1 MTPYVLIQETKRP
14 RRAPFVVC
22 ITAAAG
28 LGLSGALLGAAA
40 FGGTL
45 AAGPTRF
52 VPFLAPIFVGRGE
65 SERFDHVIRITA
77 NSRGHYVVNGTT
89 DGVTLQFMIDSGA
102 TNIVLTKADARK
114 LNVGPLS
121 FDITTSTANGAV
133 QSAAVTIGSLTVGSH
148 TATGVSALVNG
159 GELDQSLLGMSWLSQ
174 FRSIE
179 IKNGVMTLYW

>member
-1 MTPYVLIQETKRP
+1 MAYVLIRETKKP
-14 RRAPFVVC
+14 RRAPLVVC

-28 LGLSGALLGAAA
+28 LGLSGALLGATAS
-40 FGGTL
+40 GGTL
-45 AAGPTRF
+45 AGGITSF
-52 VPFLAPIFVGRGE
+52 VPFLAPLFVGHE
-65 SERFDHVIRITA
+65 SDRPGHVIRITA
-77 NSRGHYVVNGTT
+77 DPRGHYVVNGTA
-89 DGVTLQFMIDSGA
+89 DGVPLQFMIDSGA
-102 TNIVLTKADARK
+102 TNIVLTKSDARK
-114 LNVGPLS
+114 LNVGPLR

-133 QSAAVTIGSLTVGSH
+133 QSAAVTISTLTVGSH